1 MPHSVNSAVLRMLA
15 LAVVMLS
22 LVACASGP
30 RQPGMYW
37 GNYEASFYQLA
48 DAPSDRVHQ
57 RHLAN
62 LRQVISVSDSRGW
75 PPPPGAMLELAALEA
90 QMGNREAYALLV
102 NREYHLYPES
112 RPYIRQWF
120 SDVMLTVHGNE
131 SAPAQDH
138 TTETAVEEPEDEDG
152 LNGSQGGNP

>member
-1 MPHSVNSAVLRMLA
+1 MAYPVSPTLMRMLA
-15 LAVVMLS
+15 LAALVLS
-22 LVACASGP
+22 LAACASGP

-37 GNYEASFYQLA
+37 GNYEGSLYQLA

-57 RHLAN
+57 RHIAN

-90 QMGNREAYALLV
+90 QMGNREVYALLV

-120 SDVMLTVHGNE
+120 SDVMVTMRGNE
-131 SAPAQDH
+131 ETPAEEASAEDDDNGDSIPG
-138 TTETAVEEPEDEDG
+138 TE
-152 LNGSQGGNP
+152 GSNQ